1 MNNIKPYMKMNNYIL
16 QVLILFTSCMQ
27 FASCEHKDLCYEHS
41 HAVKVK
47 VVFDW
52 SKAPGVT
59 PETMRLYMFTQDG
72 NRPEL
77 YEFTDSRGGYINIPA
92 GRYKALCINSD
103 TESILY
109 RNIERFGSFEA
120 YTPDAILSVRSF
132 RISRVKGSSEEHV
145 VNAPD
150 ILYSDRLD
158 DITVELKEDQTITM
172 FPELSVYRYHVKIK
186 NVANLKYISQDGI
199 SGAITSMSG
208 SFLVGLNELTNVPV
222 TIPFEVNSDGVSV
235 LKTDFLVFGS
245 VGSSQQL
252 VVYVIMT
259 DGSKLSYTFDV
270 GGIIKSQLNSGN
282 RDIYIE
288 LDGLRLP
295 KPIVNG
301 GGFHPAVDDWEN
313 IEIDIPM

>member
-1 MNNIKPYMKMNNYIL
+1 
-16 QVLILFTSCMQ
+16 
-27 FASCEHKDLCYEHS
+27 
-41 HAVKVK
+41 
-47 VVFDW
+47 
-52 SKAPGVT
+52 
-59 PETMRLYMFTQDG
+59 
-72 NRPEL
+72 
-77 YEFTDSRGGYINIPA
+77 
-92 GRYKALCINSD
+92 
-103 TESILY
+103 
-109 RNIERFGSFEA
+109 
-120 YTPDAILSVRSF
+120 
-132 RISRVKGSSEEHV
+132 
-145 VNAPD
+145 
-150 ILYSDRLD
+150 
-158 DITVELKEDQTITM
+158 M

-186 NVANLKYISQDGI
+186 NVSNLKYISQDGI